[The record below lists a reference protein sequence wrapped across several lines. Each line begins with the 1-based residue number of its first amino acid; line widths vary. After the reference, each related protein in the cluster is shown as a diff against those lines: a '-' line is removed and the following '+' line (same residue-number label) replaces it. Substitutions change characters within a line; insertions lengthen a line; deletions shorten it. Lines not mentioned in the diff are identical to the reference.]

1 MGDVYKVGEI
11 ITVQIPYTEDLKV
24 TGEIKVIRTKND
36 ETEYDIES
44 NTSKFLYTVNH
55 RNIIKKGRVNN
66 K

>member
-11 ITVQIPYTEDLKV
+11 ITAQIPYSDNLTI
-24 TGEIKVIRTKND
+24 TGEIKRIRTKDD

-55 RNIIKKGRVNN
+55 RNVVKKGRVEL
-66 K
+66 